1 MCPAAGRGRFDR
13 VNHFLATLTFALAAA
28 RGMQRRAV
36 AQKKA
41 QRPAGLGGSVPL
53 VVSAKSRCVTPLG
66 ELASIREASCRRRSF
81 AKATGPAQRNLH
93 FLPHLSP
100 PEFPAIRPRLPSPEG
115 LWRSRFRP
123 QPPHR
128 TSIRLVERGDAA
140 FAPALPRPGT
150 KANPMPHAPDTR
162 REATGEC
169 DARPEALAGF
179 QRAVGAPAALA
190 RRGGIRPL
198 KRSSGFGERAPLYI
212 IIRIGGGF
220 VSVIGH

>member
-1 MCPAAGRGRFDR
+1 MCPACRRGRFDR
-13 VNHFLATLTFALAAA
+13 VNHFLLTLMFALAAA
-28 RGMQRRAV
+28 RGMQRRAS
-36 AQKKA
+36 AQKKPSNLLGWEA
-41 QRPAGLGGSVPL
+41 QYRSSFRRSLVASPRWANLPRFARAG
-53 VVSAKSRCVTPLG
+53 
-66 ELASIREASCRRRSF
+66 CRRRSF

-100 PEFPAIRPRLPSPEG
+100 PEFPAIRPPSPNG

-123 QPPHR
+123 QPPQR

-162 REATGEC
+162 REATGES
-169 DARPEALAGF
+169 DARPKALAGF
-179 QRAVGAPAALA
+179 QSAVGAPAALA

-198 KRSSGFGERAPLYI
+198 KRSSGFGARAPL
-212 IIRIGGGF
+212 
-220 VSVIGH
+220 